1 MASKVLIVDDDE
13 LAVELMV
20 EALTTE
26 GLNLISSTNETEAI
40 SILEREPPDL
50 LATDVYMP
58 GMRGQELVRRARAIR
73 PGLAAL
79 VITGWS
85 EHINSAD
92 WVELT
97 DCALLY
103 KPFTITELRA
113 AVAGALEAA
122 H

>member
-1 MASKVLIVDDDE
+1 MASTVLIVDDDE
-13 LAVELMV
+13 LAVELIM
-20 EALTTE
+20 EALETE
-26 GLNLISSTNETEAI
+26 GFNLLSSTTGTEAI
-40 SILEREPPDL
+40 SILEREPADL
-50 LATDVYMP
+50 LVTDVYMP
-58 GMRGQELVRRARAIR
+58 GMRGQELVRLARAIR

-79 VITGWS
+79 VITGSS
-85 EHINSAD
+85 EHIDTAD
-92 WVELT
+92 WVDLK